1 MENPLKNFFNFS
13 RFFRSGSESAVGID
27 IGSSFIKIV
36 QLKKKGGRAI
46 LETYGELALGPY
58 AGLVTGQITN
68 LSGDKLAEALSD
80 ILKEAHVSTKSSAIS
95 IPFSASLISLIELPK
110 ASENQLDTVIPLE
123 ARKYIPVPISEV
135 SLDWWIVPRR
145 DEYETEAEKKP
156 DPKTQKIDVMIA
168 AIHNDTIDKYKDVIR
183 RVGVTDV
190 FFEIETFSTIRST
203 FGHDMKLI
211 MVLDMGA
218 GTTKLSIVEHG
229 IVKSSH
235 VISRGS
241 QDITVALSRSLSI
254 SLESAEE
261 MKRAYGLI
269 GKEGSP
275 EIAKTVSLSTDYIF
289 SEVNRVLLNYEK
301 KYNKTID
308 KVILTGG
315 GVLLRGFKEAA
326 VSILRAEALYG
337 DSFSKIEF
345 PAFLGDTLREAGPE
359 FSVAIGLALRKLQE
373 NNP

>member
-1 MENPLKNFFNFS
+1 MHSVGLWRDILIQNSMENPLKNFFNFS

-145 DEYETEAEKKP
+145 D
-156 DPKTQKIDVMIA
+156 
-168 AIHNDTIDKYKDVIR
+168 
-183 RVGVTDV
+183 
-190 FFEIETFSTIRST
+190 
-203 FGHDMKLI
+203 
-211 MVLDMGA
+211 
-218 GTTKLSIVEHG
+218 
-229 IVKSSH
+229 
-235 VISRGS
+235 
-241 QDITVALSRSLSI
+241 
-254 SLESAEE
+254 
-261 MKRAYGLI
+261 
-269 GKEGSP
+269 
-275 EIAKTVSLSTDYIF
+275 
-289 SEVNRVLLNYEK
+289 
-301 KYNKTID
+301 
-308 KVILTGG
+308 
-315 GVLLRGFKEAA
+315 
-326 VSILRAEALYG
+326 
-337 DSFSKIEF
+337 
-345 PAFLGDTLREAGPE
+345 
-359 FSVAIGLALRKLQE
+359 
-373 NNP
+373 